1 MLAHGLALFE
11 LSRPS
16 LRLGQSAAE
25 GSRIIHVR
33 QIPAIASPQ
42 SEQEPIDG
50 AAALHV
56 DSAGGEISSPR
67 ALEAAAREPGHVDEQ
82 IAKDRSAPEDEGSA
96 FLDYLPR
103 SKLSVAPAPLT
114 AVDVPFPAQVSGIV
128 NLTVQLT
135 LFIDEQGRVRRVRID
150 SAAIPSAFAA
160 AVLNTFLEARFQPGE
175 VDNVAVRSQVRLEV
189 EFHANRGT

>member
-1 MLAHGLALFE
+1 MALLE

-16 LRLGQSAAE
+16 LRLGHSAAT

-42 SEQEPIDG
+42 SEQQPIDG
-50 AAALHV
+50 AAALHG
-56 DSAGGEISSPR
+56 DSAAEVGSSPP
-67 ALEAAAREPGHVDEQ
+67 ALKGAARGPGPVDEQ
-82 IAKDRSAPEDEGSA
+82 VAKDRSAPEEGGA

-114 AVDVPFPAQVSGIV
+114 AVDVPFPAEVSGIV

-160 AVLNTFLEARFQPGE
+160 AVLNTFLEARFKPGE

>member
-16 LRLGQSAAE
+16 LRLGHSAAQD
-25 GSRIIHVR
+25 SRIIHVR

-50 AAALHV
+50 AAALYG
-56 DSAGGEISSPR
+56 DSAGGEATSPR
-67 ALEAAAREPGHVDEQ
+67 APEGAARAPGPVDEQ
-82 IAKDRSAPEDEGSA
+82 IAKDRSAPEEGDA

-114 AVDVPFPAQVSGIV
+114 AVDVPFPAEVSGIV

-160 AVLNTFLEARFQPGE
+160 AVLNTFLEARFKPGE
-175 VDNVAVRSQVRLEV
+175 VDNVAVRSRVRLEV
-189 EFHANRGT
+189 EFRANRGT